1 MAKVLKLTR
10 CQEIEIPIEEIENFW
25 GDYNSELDDDEKM
38 SFEDYVK
45 FLADDYISDFDSVLY
60 DTYSLKDKG
69 WKVPIDKIDYKIVE
83 EGE

>member
-10 CQEIEIPIEEIENFW
+10 HQEIEIPIEEIENFW
-25 GDYNSELDDDEKM
+25 GDYNSEFEDDEKM

-45 FLADDYISDFDSVLY
+45 YLADDYISNFDDVLY
-60 DTYSLKDKG
+60 DAYSLKDKG
-69 WKVPIDKIDYKIVE
+69 WKVPIDKADYKIVE

>member
-10 CQEIEIPIEEIENFW
+10 YQEIEIPIEEIENFW
-25 GDYNSELDDDEKM
+25 SDYNSELDDDEKM